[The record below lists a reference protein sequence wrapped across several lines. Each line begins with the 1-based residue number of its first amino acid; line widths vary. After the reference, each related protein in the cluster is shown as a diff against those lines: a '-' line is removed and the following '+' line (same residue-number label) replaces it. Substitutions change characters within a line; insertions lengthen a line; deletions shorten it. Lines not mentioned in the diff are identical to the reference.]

1 MADFLKVNEALNHL
15 DIKKDMMAAEFGCGL
30 AEFAILLAKKMS
42 SGKVY
47 ALDIQE
53 EKLSVLKSRLLAE
66 KIHNVTSVLC
76 DLEAL
81 RGSTLPDESLDIVL
95 IPNILFQAE
104 NKYAIIEEGTR
115 VLKSNG
121 QMLVIDWLAGG
132 PFSPKSG
139 LVSPSEVKEI
149 AERLKLS
156 CKREFSAGDYHFA
169 LLFVKH

>member
-1 MADFLKVNEALNHL
+1 MADFLKVSEVLNHL
-15 DIKKDMMAAEFGCGL
+15 EIRKDMVAAEFGCGL
-30 AEFAILLAKKMS
+30 AEFAILLAKKMP
-42 SGKVY
+42 SGRVY

-66 KIHNVTSVLC
+66 KVQNVTSLLC

-104 NKYAIIEEGTR
+104 NKYAIIEEATR
-115 VLKSNG
+115 VLKLNG

-132 PFSPKSG
+132 PFSPKKG
-139 LVSPSEVKEI
+139 LIASWELKEM
-149 AERLKLS
+149 AEGLKLS
-156 CKREFSAGDYHFA
+156 FKKEFSAGDYHFA